1 MTQTLNVTVPIPDT
15 HVLVAKD
22 EYNELLSY
30 SLDPVWDLKELKR
43 KLKMSSDD
51 TIKDRLL
58 FNPKFEKLLKQQGIA
73 HYPDG
78 SLNRWRFNARKMN
91 KFIEEHFEEIHGK
104 GWSNENQ
111 RQNNHNCRNDVQRNI
126 FLSNDAKHLHHK
138 RNSDCN
144 GCINS
149 NVFIL
154 WQTVLRTK
162 KDWKSLQRLT
172 VKHLTKIS
180 S

>member
-30 SLDPVWDLKELKR
+30 SLDPVWEKELKR

-104 GWSNENQ
+104 EINM
-111 RQNNHNCRNDVQRNI
+111 NDKA
-126 FLSNDAKHLHHK
+126 FLIAGMMFNA
-138 RNSDCN
+138 
-144 GCINS
+144 
-149 NVFIL
+149 VFFLLMLSVVI
-154 WQTVLRTK
+154 TK
-162 KDWKSLQRLT
+162 AAFALSGMTTYVFFEYVYYAEKD
-172 VKHLTKIS
+172 
-180 S
+180 